1 MSVVV
6 VGLNHRTAPVR
17 LLERASVP
25 ATELGGVLAELI
37 SGTHVAEAVVL
48 STCNR
53 VEVYAAVNTFHGA
66 LHEIGQVLAAR
77 TGGVG
82 NSCGQAA
89 CVPPRPA
96 RGQKRAKAL
105 QALAFSAPS
114 ACFSPLLAPARQRRG
129 ICRLSRCFR
138 RSTAMVRKSN
148 MQVLPF
154 KNSFIGIHLCQP
166 DFMIFVGKTHKIQAA
181 FSSFPAYR
189 LL

>member
-1 MSVVV
+1 M
-6 VGLNHRTAPVR
+6 RFF
-17 LLERASVP
+17 
-25 ATELGGVLAELI
+25 I
-37 SGTHVAEAVVL
+37 SYVNLRHHP
-48 STCNR
+48 SPRPRRSC
-53 VEVYAAVNTFHGA
+53 AAAAARFGA
-66 LHEIGQVLAAR
+66 GAAR

-96 RGQKRAKAL
+96 RGQKTAKAL
-105 QALAFSAPS
+105 QTLAFWASS
-114 ACFSPLLAPARQRRG
+114 SCFSPLHAPARQRRG

-138 RSTAMVRKSN
+138 RSTAMVQKSN